1 MVSDPGDMRV
11 MLTPPDIWGSTGY
24 VTTDAE
30 DNTNNMYKVRGESL
44 NMFYVTQVNDLRMRN
59 TN

>member
-1 MVSDPGDMRV
+1 MRV

-30 DNTNNMYKVRGESL
+30 DNTDNMYKVRGESL
-44 NMFYVTQVNDLRMRN
+44 NVSRIKDLRMRN
-59 TN
+59 TV